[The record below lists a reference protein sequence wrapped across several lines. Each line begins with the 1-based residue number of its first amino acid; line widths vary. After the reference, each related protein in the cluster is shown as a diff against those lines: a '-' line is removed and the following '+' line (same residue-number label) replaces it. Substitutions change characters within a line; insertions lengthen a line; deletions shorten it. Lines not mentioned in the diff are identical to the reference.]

1 MDAIDT
7 HGLVTRLMKL
17 SDDERLTEDEQNLMF
32 ASSVQLTSY
41 RKTIEEMS
49 DRINRLYNEIVKENH
64 ANE

>member
-32 ASSVQLTSY
+32 AASVQLTSY

-49 DRINRLYNEIVKENH
+49 YRLKRFYNEIVKENH
-64 ANE
+64 E

>member
-7 HGLVTRLMKL
+7 HGLVTGLMKL
-17 SDDERLTEDEQNLMF
+17 SHDDRLTEDEQNLMY
-32 ASSVQLTSY
+32 AASVQLTSY

-49 DRINRLYNEIVKENH
+49 DRIKRLYNEIVKGNH